1 MYICV
6 CVCVYIYIYI
16 YIYIYSRPLQ
26 VKSLGF
32 ELLLLNQTWVCLP
45 PTQKSQSID
54 MVVMKEVTVFI
65 SRHQARRNGKVKLKH
80 LNFPVTFRKGFL

>member
-1 MYICV
+1 MYVCMCV
-6 CVCVYIYIYI
+6 CIYI

-32 ELLLLNQTWVCLP
+32 KLLLLNQTWVCLP

-54 MVVMKEVTVFI
+54 MVVTKDVTVFI

-80 LNFPVTFRKGFL
+80 LNSLVTFRKGFL